1 MLKAQSSHFTK
12 PVSQNEA
19 ATEAASQISPLLSK
33 HKKPFT
39 EADLFKEGIIFAA
52 LFKGLMNELDARRD
66 LLLHAD
72 VRGLSRTFLKA
83 RPL

>member
-52 LFKGLMNELDARRD
+52 LFKGLMNELDARTETYCSM
-66 LLLHAD
+66 LMS
-72 VRGLSRTFLKA
+72 GG
-83 RPL
+83 